1 METIPDSFRD
11 LLTANFATLA
21 TVGKWGGPQQSI
33 VWFLA
38 EEDAVRLSLN
48 ATRLKTDNLARNPNC
63 SLLIPDP
70 QNNYRYLELRG
81 RAELEPD
88 PDYVFA
94 DKVGAKYGSDLR
106 QNDLPGD
113 KRVVATIVVDRARGY
128 PSSD

>member
-38 EEDAVRLSLN
+38 EGDVVRLSLN
-48 ATRLKTDNLARNPNC
+48 SSRLKTDNLARNPNC
-63 SLLIPDP
+63 GLLITDP
-70 QNNYRYLELRG
+70 ENSYRYLELRG

-106 QNDLPGD
+106 KNDLPGD

-128 PSSD
+128 PSND

>member
-21 TVGKWGGPQQSI
+21 TVGKWGGPHQSI

-38 EEDAVRLSLN
+38 EGDVVRLSLN
-48 ATRLKTDNLARNPNC
+48 STRLKTDNLARNPNC
-63 SLLIPDP
+63 SLLITDP
-70 QNNYRYLELRG
+70 ENSYRYLELRG

-106 QNDLPGD
+106 QNDNPGD

-128 PSSD
+128 PSND